1 MSLSS
6 VTTLAIT
13 RDETHP
19 AAELQ
24 LDGQR
29 ASWGRVLVSA
39 IPTEILA
46 LYTASLGIA
55 AGLASEADPSAYLP
69 FRFAW
74 YAAWLVATPLLASL
88 LYLRKAEQVR
98 RDKAK
103 ADPGAPLLRA
113 PWWMSLL
120 RMEVIAATVAAAAWF
135 TAMPGSPWEAAL
147 SGGAFTLTSMSATAV
162 GVLVV
167 GVISPILTSP
177 TSEMPWSATGLGE
190 GQADPEPETV
200 PSESGDD
207 GQPTT
212 TA

>member
-6 VTTLAIT
+6 VTTLAII

-24 LDGQR
+24 LDSQR
-29 ASWGRVLVSA
+29 ATWGRVLVSA

-55 AGLASEADPSAYLP
+55 AGLATDADPSAYLP

-74 YAAWLVATPLLASL
+74 YVAWLVATPLLASL
-88 LYLRKAEQVR
+88 LYLRKAEQIR

-103 ADPGAPLLRA
+103 ADPSATLLRA
-113 PWWMSLL
+113 PWWKSLL
-120 RMEVIAATVAAAAWF
+120 RLEVVSATVAAAAWF

-167 GVISPILTSP
+167 GVISPMLTSP
-177 TSEMPWSATGLGE
+177 TGEMPWPATSPAE
-190 GQADPEPETV
+190 PQADSEPETV
-200 PSESGDD
+200 SSEPGDD
-207 GQPTT
+207 GQPTV